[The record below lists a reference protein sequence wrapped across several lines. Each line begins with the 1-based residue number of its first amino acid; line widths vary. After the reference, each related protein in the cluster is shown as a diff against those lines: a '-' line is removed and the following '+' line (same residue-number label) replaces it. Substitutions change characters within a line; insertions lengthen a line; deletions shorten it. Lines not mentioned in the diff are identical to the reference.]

1 MSYYNAKITDYGY
14 KEKYQMYSQTI
25 EYDNISTIGAVRR
38 RYEEMSDRMKEKSD
52 ERRIRYYQKKVHDI
66 SEVALMNTDL
76 KTFIT
81 LTFQNPVTNYDI
93 AIEEWKLFIKR
104 LQYYCSKQGISLKYI
119 GTWEFQKNRGN
130 VFHFHLL
137 TNTGYVEHKL
147 LQTLWG
153 NGYVFI
159 SKVGTEYY
167 RRKAISYTLKYCVKE
182 VTERIKNKEDVRGQR
197 FIFTSNNL
205 AKPTV
210 KKLLTQDTIED
221 VISQHT
227 ENIICKG
234 QYNITDDK
242 GQNTGTVQYV
252 EYRK

>member
-1 MSYYNAKITDYGY
+1 MPYYNAKITDYKY
-14 KEKYQMYSQTI
+14 KEKFQMYSQKI
-25 EYDNISTIGAVRR
+25 EYDNISTTGAVRW
-38 RYEEMSDRMKEKSD
+38 RYEEMSDWMKKKSD
-52 ERRIRYYQKKVHDI
+52 EKRIRYYQKKVHEI
-66 SEVALMNTDL
+66 TEVAFMNKDL

-81 LTFQNPVTNYDI
+81 LTFQNPVTNYYI
-93 AIEEWKLFIKR
+93 TIEEWKLFIKR

-119 GTWEFQKNRGN
+119 GTWEFQKKRGN

-137 TNTGYVEHKL
+137 TNTGYIKHEV

-153 NGYVFI
+153 NRYVFI
-159 SKVGTEYY
+159 TKIGTSEYD

-234 QYNITDDK
+234 QYYITDDK
-242 GQNTGTVQYV
+242 GQNTGTV
-252 EYRK
+252 